1 VAKVVKLRPKPQAR
15 PTRWDIYRAAAK
27 AKLIGT
33 VEAADAD
40 SAIKEAAKEFNVADP
55 RKLIA
60 VQRQTVRYA
69 E

>member
-1 VAKVVKLRPKPQAR
+1 MAMVVKLPRKPQAR

-40 SAIKEAAKEFNVADP
+40 TAIEEAVKQFDVRDP
-55 RKLIA
+55 KKLIA
-60 VQRQTVRYA
+60 VRR
-69 E
+69 